1 MDFCY
6 LDGIC
11 TPKGMFIFIILVIHR
26 ETGGISQLGLSYQ
39 INEENTPNPL
49 YWSFIEKQ
57 VGYLSWVFHTRST
70 RKILPIFAV

>member
-39 INEENTPNPL
+39 INEENGSMTFRLKPFRL
-49 YWSFIEKQ
+49 KAISSKGHF
-57 VGYLSWVFHTRST
+57 V
-70 RKILPIFAV
+70 